1 MATSIRSMDTDVI
14 LMRTINVRT
23 SINGYVGLNRI
34 LASNGDGTTKWASI
48 STIYDP
54 GYNFFSTLSTNAGYA
69 SFISTIPSASW
80 SNIITSNLPIS
91 TVETFPNYTTGDIYF
106 STVTFSM
113 SSFLRYINPNSTT
126 KMFLE
131 INPQYY
137 FPRFYLG
144 TSPPY
149 NSVHP
154 ISTFVQYETANS
166 GRQILATYSDMITS
180 QQIQAN
186 SSNVYNN
193 QVKLE
198 LDTSILLRNA
208 ANDGP
213 QGGYYTIYHRMPG
226 GLANQV
232 INTACGCPEQYIIG
246 ARGGFSNNPDR
257 PVTFNNNTQ
266 PKNAVFLHVFNQSM
280 II

>member
-23 SINGYVGLNRI
+23 SINGYVPLNRI
-34 LASNGDGTTKWASI
+34 LASNGDGTTQWASI

-80 SNIITSNLPIS
+80 SNIITSNLPVS
-91 TVETFPNYTTGDIYF
+91 SVETYPNYTTGDIYF

-144 TSPPY
+144 TAAPY
-149 NSVHP
+149 TSIKP
-154 ISTFVQYETANS
+154 ISTFIQYETANS
-166 GRQILATYSDMITS
+166 GRQILGTYSDMITS
-180 QQIQAN
+180 QQIQVN

-193 QVKLE
+193 PIKLE
-198 LDTSILLRNA
+198 IDSSTVLRNA

-226 GLANQV
+226 GFARQV
-232 INTACGCPEQYIIG
+232 LDTTCGCNDQFIIG
-246 ARGGFSNNPDR
+246 TRGGFSNSPDR
-257 PVTFNNNTQ
+257 TVTFNNNTQ
-266 PKNAVFLHVFNQSM
+266 TRNAVFLHVFNQS
-280 II
+280 ITI